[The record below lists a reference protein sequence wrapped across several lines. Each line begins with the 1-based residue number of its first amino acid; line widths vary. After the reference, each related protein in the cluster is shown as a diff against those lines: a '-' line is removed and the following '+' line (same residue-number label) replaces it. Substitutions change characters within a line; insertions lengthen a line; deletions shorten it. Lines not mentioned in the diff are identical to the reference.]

1 MKDKQGNEL
10 SFEKA
15 VDGIKGN
22 QTESAIAKAKEM
34 GYTVDIN
41 KGTISK
47 PKTNFSKSPKR
58 NSLAEMR
65 EMTHAARTGGMNMI
79 PIPKNDPISSAYY
92 DYINNLYPY
101 GYSDEGKD
109 TMSGAAK
116 KATKGL
122 FGKSEKKDAVDEF
135 VNLDL
140 NDAKQKQRA
149 IELKNKYF
157 NNFNSRDLN
166 YIQQGMRARLDANS
180 LWANQPQRWN
190 TWIENP
196 DYQSPTA
203 LSAGAKT
210 YTYRDPELRKKQQQL
225 ALQYSRSQSENGIYP
240 VKNDILNT
248 FNNYTI
254 NRMND
259 DGSGRYLEKWDFMGV
274 DIPGSKG
281 IYIGDTIP
289 ANVGGKGTFIQ
300 KGDNLSL
307 AQLLK
312 NQLKK

>member
-1 MKDKQGNEL
+1 MKDRQGNEL

-47 PKTNFSKSPKR
+47 PKTNSSKSPKR
-58 NSLAEMR
+58 NNLAEMR
-65 EMTHAARTGGMNMI
+65 EMTHAARTGGMSMI

-101 GYSDEGKD
+101 GYSAEGKD

-140 NDAKQKQRA
+140 NDPVQRKRA
-149 IELKNKYF
+149 QELRKNF
-157 NNFNSRDLN
+157 TNFDSNDLN
-166 YIQQGMRARLDANS
+166 YIQQSMRARLDANS
-180 LWANQPQRWN
+180 LWANQSQRWN

-203 LSAGAKT
+203 KAVGAKT

-225 ALQYSRSQSENGIYP
+225 ALQYSRSQSKNGIYP

-289 ANVGGKGTFIQ
+289 ANIGGKGTFIQ
-300 KGDNLSL
+300 KGDDLSL